1 MRASTA
7 YVSVLVAITLLLPG
21 APDVLAVPLSGQLV
35 ISANDRTPSEF
46 PSFQSLT
53 LSITEFLGVVEDP
66 FPFSLGTR
74 AGTHGATFNTA
85 IALTEPGGGISDI
98 VEFTIVS

>member
-7 YVSVLVAITLLLPG
+7 YVSVLVASALLLPG
-21 APDVLAVPLSGQLV
+21 ASVVLDVPLSDQLV
-35 ISANDRTPSEF
+35 VSANDGTPSEF
-46 PSFQSLT
+46 SSFQSLT

-74 AGTHGATFNTA
+74 AGTHDATFNTA
-85 IALTEPGGGISDI
+85 VALTEPGGGISDI
-98 VEFTIVS
+98 VEF